1 MTLSCRLVLILS
13 VMFALLPDRALAD
26 DVEWRDAS
34 SFEIEGRG
42 WEKTATPYGR
52 LPDSAE
58 SKVNWLAWELSNNN
72 PGICI
77 RFLTDAPVIK
87 VRWSLLKGSL
97 AMPHMAA
104 TGVSGV
110 DLYTRFGDGSW
121 VFVGNGRPGQQEGNV
136 GEFQFR
142 GEEKTEHECL
152 LYLPAYNGVKSLEI
166 GAPQGARLEKPVPRP
181 EAQRK
186 PVVVYGTSI
195 AQGACASR
203 PGMVWSAI
211 LGRMLDRPVINL
223 GFSASG
229 GMDPRIGEVLAEID
243 ASAYVIDCTWNMS
256 DDPAL
261 YRERVPKLV
270 HAIRQQRPGAP
281 IIFVGQS
288 EMRPES
294 HPTKFTQG
302 QEAAVQVLQSEGIKG
317 LITVPGTDLIGNDGD
332 GTVDGVHLSDVGMLR
347 QAQALFPVVKK
358 AVHGPSKP
366 HVYIDTDM
374 AAEIDDSFAVYR
386 ALIAPELNVVGVSSI
401 GWQGPLDFPVNTQAS
416 QKMIEDVLGLLGL
429 KERISHPIGAMNPM
443 PEKYK
448 PVDSPAARDIIAKA
462 KEVPIGEKL
471 QVFVLGAY
479 TNVAS
484 ALLLDPG
491 IRDNLTVH
499 VMGFRYNDARLT
511 TNESNCQGDLHAA
524 AWLLESR
531 VELKIMPSSTLR
543 QFQWSKADVDSHF
556 KGKGGVPDYLVKRWE
571 AYAPNSTEH
580 TQWDIA
586 VFEAFLR
593 PQLAT
598 LSKGVHDDD
607 RFQIWTEVD
616 IPGMKADYWAAV
628 AAYAPEAAKS
638 SAPEPGGVAK
648 REPSNPDVYIDTD
661 TANEVDDPFA
671 IYRVL
676 LAPEFNV
683 VGLSSAGWGE
693 PHDFGTNTQ
702 ASQKMNEELL
712 TLLKLGDLLPHP
724 IGALKPMPAAATPV
738 DSPAAR
744 DIIAKAKAMPD
755 GRKLQVFVLGAYTN
769 VASALLLDPGIKN
782 KMAVHVM
789 GFRYDDQRLTP
800 TEFNTLGDLHAAA
813 HLLKSGVEL
822 KVMHNSTLSDFFWSK
837 AEVDAHFKGKGGVP
851 DYLVRRWETHSPKNT
866 QRVLWDIALF
876 EAVLR
881 PQLATLQEI
890 DHEGAKLHLWSR
902 VDLAGMKA
910 DYWEATKASAPA
922 APQPTASVDPIV
934 ISKGEQAHSYQAFP
948 DACRLKNGD
957 ILVAFYAGYNHVSL
971 ATDDFPLGGRLC
983 LVRSSDEGST
993 WTAPTVLYDD
1003 ADDNRDA
1010 HLSQLDDG
1018 TVVCTFF
1025 SIAEKNRRRLK
1036 TLKDPKNYELP
1047 RTETGVQIIL
1057 SRDNGKTWEPQ
1068 AREAIPG
1075 WICSA
1080 PVRQLPDGI
1089 CVLGLYRGDEKTGLS
1104 IAGTARS
1111 TDRGRTWEAPVAI
1124 KAPESVGLN
1133 AETDVIRLADGRLY
1147 AAMRSFT
1154 DDMYYAV
1161 SDDEAKSWTEAK
1173 KVGFPAHAPHLNRL
1187 SDGRIILSH
1196 RLPKTSIHVSSD
1208 EAQTW
1213 QGPFMIDSCIGAY
1226 PATVEL
1232 KDHSILIVYYTEGGG
1247 SAIRARRF
1255 NLKPDGIEFL
1265 PL

>member
-1 MTLSCRLVLILS
+1 MVFTS
-13 VMFALLPDRALAD
+13 LPNRSLAKD
-26 DVEWRDAS
+26 EKVEVEWHDAS
-34 SFEIEGRG
+34 SFGIEGRG

-52 LPDSAE
+52 LPDSVK
-58 SKVNWLAWELSNNN
+58 SKVNGLAWELSNNN
-72 PGICI
+72 PGVCI

-87 VRWSLLKGSL
+87 VRWSLIKGGL

-110 DLYTRFGDGSW
+110 DLYTRSGNVSW
-121 VFVGNGRPGQQEGNV
+121 VFVGNGRPGNQDNNV
-136 GEFQFR
+136 GEFEFR
-142 GEEKTEHECL
+142 GKEKGEHECL
-152 LYLPAYNGVKSLEI
+152 LYLPPYNGIKSLEI
-166 GAPQGARLEKPVPRP
+166 GAPPGARLEKPGPRP

-211 LGRMLDRPVINL
+211 LGRMLDRPAINL

-243 ASAYVIDCTWNMS
+243 ASAFVIDCTWNMS
-256 DDPAL
+256 DEAAL
-261 YRERVPKLV
+261 YQDRVPKLV
-270 HAIRQQRPGAP
+270 HAIRQQRPDAP

-294 HPTKFTQG
+294 HPTKFTEG
-302 QEAAVQVLQSEGIKG
+302 QEAAVRALQAEGVKG

-347 QAQALFPVVKK
+347 QAQALFPVVKN
-358 AVHGPSKP
+358 AVNGPSKP

-416 QKMIEDVLGLLGL
+416 QKMIEDVLALLGL
-429 KERISHPIGAMNPM
+429 KESISHPIGAMNPM
-443 PEKYK
+443 PEKHK
-448 PVDSPAARDIIAKA
+448 PVDCPAARDIIAKA
-462 KEVPIGEKL
+462 KAVPIGEKL

-499 VMGFRYNDARLT
+499 VMGFRYNEGRLT

-524 AWLLESR
+524 GWLLESG

-543 QFQWSKADVDSHF
+543 QFQWSKADADTHL
-556 KGKGGVPDYLVKRWE
+556 KGKGGVRDYLVKRWE
-571 AYAPNSTEH
+571 SYAPNSTEH

-598 LSKGVHDDD
+598 LSKGVHDDA
-607 RFQIWTEVD
+607 RFQIWTGVD
-616 IPGMKADYWAAV
+616 IPGMKADYWAAS
-628 AAYAPEAAKS
+628 AAHQTETPKSAAAGTGGAAK
-638 SAPEPGGVAK
+638 PESPK
-648 REPSNPDVYIDTD
+648 LEVYIDTD

-671 IYRVL
+671 IYRAL

-693 PHDFGTNTQ
+693 PKDFETN
-702 ASQKMNEELL
+702 ARSSQKMNEELL
-712 TLLKLGDLLPHP
+712 GLLNLGDRLPHP
-724 IGALKPMPAAATPV
+724 LGALNPMPAAATPV

-744 DIIAKAKAMPD
+744 DLIAKAKAVPE

-769 VASALLLDPGIKN
+769 VASALLLEPGIKDR
-782 KMAVHVM
+782 MAVHVM

-813 HLLKSGVEL
+813 HLLKCGVEL
-822 KVMHNSTLSDFFWSK
+822 KIMQNTALGDFFWSK
-837 AEVDAHFKGKGGVP
+837 AEVDVHFKGKGGVA
-851 DYLVRRWETHSPKNT
+851 DYLVRRWETHSPKDT
-866 QRVLWDIALF
+866 QRVLWDIAIF

-881 PQLATLQEI
+881 PHLAPLQEI
-890 DHEGAKLHLWSR
+890 EHEGAKLHLWTR
-902 VDLAGMKA
+902 VDLMGMKA
-910 DYWEATKASAPA
+910 DYWEATKSPA
-922 APQPTASVDPIV
+922 LAVERPGVPATPVV
-934 ISKGEQAHSYQAFP
+934 ISKGEQSYSYQAFP

-971 ATDDFPLGGRLC
+971 AADDFPLGGRLC
-983 LVRSSDEGST
+983 LVRSSDEGHT
-993 WTAPTVLYDD
+993 WTAPGVLYDD

-1025 SIAEKNRRRLK
+1025 SIAGKNRQRLK
-1036 TLKDPKNYELP
+1036 TIKDPKNYELP
-1047 RTETGVQIIL
+1047 RTDTGVQIIL
-1057 SRDNGKTWEPQ
+1057 SHDDGKTWEPQ
-1068 AREAIPG
+1068 AREVIPG
-1075 WICSA
+1075 WLCSA
-1080 PVRQLPDGI
+1080 PARQLPDGT

-1111 TDRGRTWEAPVAI
+1111 TDRGRTWETPVAI
-1124 KAPESVGLN
+1124 KAPAGVGLN

-1161 SDDEAKSWTEAK
+1161 SNDEAKSWSGAEKA
-1173 KVGFPAHAPHLNRL
+1173 GFPAHAPHLNRL
-1187 SDGRIILSH
+1187 SDGSIILSH
-1196 RLPKTSIHVSSD
+1196 RLPKTSIHVSHD
-1208 EAQTW
+1208 DTKTW
-1213 QGPFMIDSCIGAY
+1213 QGPFQIDSCIGAY

>member
-1 MTLSCRLVLILS
+1 MITPPTSEYNSRSVNDRPMTVSCRLVLILS
-13 VMFALLPDRALAD
+13 MVFTSLPNRSLAKD
-26 DVEWRDAS
+26 EKVEVEWHDAS
-34 SFEIEGRG
+34 SFGIEGRG

-52 LPDSAE
+52 LPDSVK
-58 SKVNWLAWELSNNN
+58 SKVNGLAWELSNNN
-72 PGICI
+72 PGVCI

-87 VRWSLLKGSL
+87 VRWSLIKGGL

-110 DLYTRFGDGSW
+110 DLYTRSGNGSW
-121 VFVGNGRPGQQEGNV
+121 VFVGNGRPGNQDNNV
-136 GEFQFR
+136 GEFEFR
-142 GEEKTEHECL
+142 GKEKGEHECL
-152 LYLPAYNGVKSLEI
+152 LYLPAYNGIKSLEI
-166 GAPQGARLEKPVPRP
+166 GAPSGARLEKPGPRP

-211 LGRMLDRPVINL
+211 LGRMLDRPAINL

-243 ASAYVIDCTWNMS
+243 ASAFVIDCTWNMS
-256 DDPAL
+256 DEAAL
-261 YRERVPKLV
+261 YQDRVPKLV
-270 HAIRQQRPGAP
+270 HAIRQQRPDAP

-294 HPTKFTQG
+294 HPTKFTEG
-302 QEAAVQVLQSEGIKG
+302 QEAAVRALQAEGVKG

-347 QAQALFPVVKK
+347 QAQALFPVVKN
-358 AVHGPSKP
+358 AVNGPSKP

-416 QKMIEDVLGLLGL
+416 QKMIEDVLALLGL
-429 KERISHPIGAMNPM
+429 KESISHPIGAMNPM
-443 PEKYK
+443 PEKHK
-448 PVDSPAARDIIAKA
+448 PVDCPAARDIIAKA
-462 KEVPIGEKL
+462 KAVPIGEKL

-499 VMGFRYNDARLT
+499 VMGFRYDDARLT
-511 TNESNCQGDLHAA
+511 TNESNCQSDLHAA
-524 AWLLESR
+524 AWLLESG

-543 QFQWSKADVDSHF
+543 QFQWSKADADTHL
-556 KGKGGVPDYLVKRWE
+556 KGKGGVRDYLVKRWE
-571 AYAPNSTEH
+571 SYAPNSTEH

-598 LSKGVHDDD
+598 LSKGVHDDAG
-607 RFQIWTEVD
+607 FQIWTGVD
-616 IPGMKADYWAAV
+616 IPGMKADYWEATKSPVPAV
-628 AAYAPEAAKS
+628 EKPVAP
-638 SAPEPGGVAK
+638 
-648 REPSNPDVYIDTD
+648 
-661 TANEVDDPFA
+661 
-671 IYRVL
+671 
-676 LAPEFNV
+676 
-683 VGLSSAGWGE
+683 
-693 PHDFGTNTQ
+693 
-702 ASQKMNEELL
+702 
-712 TLLKLGDLLPHP
+712 
-724 IGALKPMPAAATPV
+724 ATPV
-738 DSPAAR
+738 
-744 DIIAKAKAMPD
+744 
-755 GRKLQVFVLGAYTN
+755 
-769 VASALLLDPGIKN
+769 
-782 KMAVHVM
+782 
-789 GFRYDDQRLTP
+789 
-800 TEFNTLGDLHAAA
+800 
-813 HLLKSGVEL
+813 
-822 KVMHNSTLSDFFWSK
+822 
-837 AEVDAHFKGKGGVP
+837 
-851 DYLVRRWETHSPKNT
+851 
-866 QRVLWDIALF
+866 
-876 EAVLR
+876 
-881 PQLATLQEI
+881 
-890 DHEGAKLHLWSR
+890 
-902 VDLAGMKA
+902 
-910 DYWEATKASAPA
+910 
-922 APQPTASVDPIV
+922 V
-934 ISKGEQAHSYQAFP
+934 ISKGEQSYSYQAFP

-971 ATDDFPLGGRLC
+971 AADDFPLGGRLC
-983 LVRSSDEGST
+983 LVRSSDEGHT
-993 WTAPTVLYDD
+993 WTAPEVLYDD

-1025 SIAEKNRRRLK
+1025 SIAEKNRQRLK
-1036 TLKDPKNYELP
+1036 TIKDPKNYELP
-1047 RTETGVQIIL
+1047 RTDTGVQIIL
-1057 SRDNGKTWEPQ
+1057 SHDDGKTWEPQ
-1068 AREAIPG
+1068 AREVIPG
-1075 WICSA
+1075 WLCSA
-1080 PVRQLPDGI
+1080 PARQLPDGT

-1111 TDRGRTWEAPVAI
+1111 TDRGRTWETPVAI
-1124 KAPESVGLN
+1124 KAPAGVGLN
-1133 AETDVIRLADGRLY
+1133 AETDVIRLANGRLY

-1161 SDDEAKSWTEAK
+1161 SNDEAKSWSGAEKA
-1173 KVGFPAHAPHLNRL
+1173 GFPAHAPHLNRL
-1187 SDGRIILSH
+1187 SDGSIILSH
-1196 RLPKTSIHVSSD
+1196 RLPKTSIHVSHD
-1208 EAQTW
+1208 DTKTW
-1213 QGPFMIDSCIGAY
+1213 QGPFQIDSCIGAY